1 MSNQPRAAG
10 GRRLQRLTSLVSL
23 SLALVSCF
31 TTCSCG
37 KVGAPVPPSRITQ
50 RTTDLKAVQRGSTV
64 VLSWPSPTLV
74 GAQSSR
80 DYIAHVYVYRLRE
93 TRDQEP
99 LLDPDDFEAAAD
111 QVGDLDRATVEDW
124 VKTVGALQYTDSID
138 LKSARDVSNLR
149 LRYAVRYIN
158 QRGQKSSFSNS
169 VAIEPVGAVAA
180 PPTGLHVESSAQDQ
194 VRIEWSPPGSNVD
207 GTRPASVAGYNIYR
221 RTAKREA
228 FARPLNS
235 EPITESHFTDTRFQY
250 KLDYVYVVRALSPG
264 ATGLIESGDSEPAD
278 LTPVDTYA
286 PAAPE
291 PVSIASANGVI
302 SLFWPTSTERDVVG
316 YNIYRAEASEAG
328 DGEWIKLTDQ
338 PLSNVTAYRDD
349 RVVIGKRYSYG
360 VAAVD
365 RFGNE
370 SARSHAVSETANP

>member
-1 MSNQPRAAG
+1 VINQPRAAG

-23 SLALVSCF
+23 ALAICL

-50 RTTDLKAVQRGSTV
+50 RTTDLKAVQRGSAV

-80 DYIAHVYVYRLRE
+80 DYIARVEVYRLRE
-93 TRDQEP
+93 TKDQEP

-111 QVGDLDRATVEDW
+111 QIGYLDRALIETL
-124 VKTVGALQYTDSID
+124 VKTVAALQYTDSID
-138 LKSARDVSNLR
+138 LQSAADTSSLR

-169 VAIEPVGAVAA
+169 VSIEPVGGVAA
-180 PPTGLHVESSAQDQ
+180 PPTGLHVEASAQDQ
-194 VRIEWSPPGSNVD
+194 VTIEWSPPGSNVD
-207 GTRPASVAGYNIYR
+207 GSRPASVAGYNVYR

-228 FARPLNS
+228 FTRPLNS

-264 ATGLIESGDSEPAD
+264 ATGLIESADSETAD
-278 LTPVDTYA
+278 LTPVDTFA

-328 DGEWIKLTDQ
+328 EGEWIKLTDQ

-349 RVVIGKRYSYG
+349 RVVIGKRYSYR

>member
-10 GRRLQRLTSLVSL
+10 GQRLQRLTSLVSL
-23 SLALVSCF
+23 SCALFICL

-50 RTTDLKAVQRGSTV
+50 RTTDLKAVQRGSAV

-80 DYIAHVYVYRLRE
+80 DYIARVEVYRLRE

-111 QVGDLDRATVEDW
+111 YLVDLDRATIEAQVS
-124 VKTVGALQYTDSID
+124 TVAALHYTDSID
-138 LKSARDVSNLR
+138 LKSARDTSNMR

-169 VAIEPVGAVAA
+169 VAIEPVAAVAA
-180 PPTGLHVESSAQDQ
+180 PPTDLHAEASAQDE

-207 GTRPASVAGYNIYR
+207 GSRPASVAGYNVYR

-228 FARPLNS
+228 FTRPLNS

-250 KLDYVYVVRALSPG
+250 KLDYVYVVRALSQG
-264 ATGLIESGDSEPAD
+264 ATGLIESADSEPAD
-278 LTPVDTYA
+278 LTPVDSFA

-316 YNIYRAEASEAG
+316 YNIYRAESEDG

-349 RVVIGKRYSYG
+349 RVVLGKRYSYR

-370 SARSHAVSETANP
+370 SARSRAVSETANP

>member
-1 MSNQPRAAG
+1 VSNQPRAAG
-10 GRRLQRLTSLVSL
+10 GPRLQRLTSFVSL
-23 SLALVSCF
+23 SCALLF
-31 TTCSCG
+31 YLTTCSCG

-50 RTTDLKAVQRGSTV
+50 RTTDLKAVQRGSSV
-64 VLSWPSPTLV
+64 VLSWPPPTLV

-80 DYIAHVYVYRLRE
+80 DYIARVDVYRLRE

-111 QVGDLDRATVEDW
+111 LIGYLDRETIETL
-124 VKTVGALQYTDSID
+124 VKTVAALQYTDSID
-138 LKSARDVSNLR
+138 LGSARDVSSLR

-169 VAIEPVGAVAA
+169 VAVEPVAAVAA
-180 PPTGLHVESSAQDQ
+180 PPTDLHVEASAQDE

-207 GTRPASVAGYNIYR
+207 GSRPASVVGYNVYR

-250 KLDYVYVVRALSPG
+250 KLDYVYVVRALSQG
-264 ATGLIESGDSEPAD
+264 AIGLIESADSAPAD
-278 LTPVDTYA
+278 LTPLDAIA

-302 SLFWPTSTERDVVG
+302 SLFWPTSIERDVVG
-316 YNIYRAEASEAG
+316 YNIYRAESSEEG

-349 RVVIGKRYSYG
+349 RVVIGKRYSYR

-370 SARSHAVSETANP
+370 SVHSHAVSETANP